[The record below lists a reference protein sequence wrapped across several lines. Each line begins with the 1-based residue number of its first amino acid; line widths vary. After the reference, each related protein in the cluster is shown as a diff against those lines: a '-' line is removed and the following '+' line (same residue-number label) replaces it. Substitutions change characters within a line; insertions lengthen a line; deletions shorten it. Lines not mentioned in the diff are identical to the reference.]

1 MKNILLICMSK
12 KVFRTISV
20 SMFTGDSMNATTTLL
35 VQNLVN
41 YLYTHHTT
49 CCTLSLLVQ
58 RSLHMYL

>member
-1 MKNILLICMSK
+1 MSK
-12 KVFRTISV
+12 KGFRTISV